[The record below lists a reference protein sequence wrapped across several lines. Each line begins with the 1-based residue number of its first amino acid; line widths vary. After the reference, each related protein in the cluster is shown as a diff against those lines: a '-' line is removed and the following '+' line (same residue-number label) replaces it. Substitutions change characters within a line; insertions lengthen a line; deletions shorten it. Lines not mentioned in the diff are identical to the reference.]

1 MQRVQQGSIG
11 VRFVAELV
19 DQAGKALELAGFDEL
34 ELVFL
39 PPKGAAR
46 VREATVSGETANGL
60 LEYTSAA
67 GDLDQFGEWR
77 FQPRVVESGAQPE
90 DPPVR
95 EHRGLAIP
103 FQVVENLDG

>member
-19 DQAGKALELAGFDEL
+19 DQNGKALDLAGFDEL

-46 VREATVSGETANGL
+46 VFEATVSGETTNGL

-67 GDLDQFGEWR
+67 GDLDQFGRWR
-77 FQPRVVESGAQPE
+77 YQPHVVESG

-95 EHRGLAIP
+95 EHRGLAIE
-103 FQVVENLDG
+103 FEVVENLDG